1 MGIVIFLSKGGT
13 MKHKAIS
20 IIILMSFGV
29 FSVSCYSI
37 KPIDPHLLSSRNA
50 DDLEIRKVEKSSGET
65 VEFSGREP
73 ARFFGSSITGTGAI
87 TRALEII
94 EIPNA
99 NIQRKAFAFR
109 NEDKFF
115 SVETRD
121 GKIYNVVN
129 KIVEQGDQSILYV
142 IHDVPHGIAAPIKI
156 ALSEVK
162 KVWTKQID
170 SGKLILAVIFIPVT
184 LVFLALAIDPPHLSG
199 MLPSIWLRW

>member
-1 MGIVIFLSKGGT
+1 
-13 MKHKAIS
+13 MKQKTIS
-20 IIILMSFGV
+20 IIILISFG
-29 FSVSCYSI
+29 FFYVSCYSI
-37 KPIDPHLLSSRNA
+37 KPIDPRLLSSRNA
-50 DDLEIRKVEKSSGET
+50 DHLEIRKVEKSSGET
-65 VEFSGREP
+65 VEFSGRAP
-73 ARFFGSSITGTGAI
+73 ARFVGGSITGTGAL

-99 NIQRKAFAFR
+99 DIQRKAFAFR

-142 IHDVPHGIAAPIKI
+142 IQDVSHGITAPIKI

-170 SGKLILAVIFIPVT
+170 AGQSIL
-184 LVFLALAIDPPHLSG
+184 
-199 MLPSIWLRW
+199 